1 MWTGTHTLIKWS
13 SLRPHRR
20 TPTHTH
26 WQAALQLNKLTR
38 RLREALKSMQ
48 RKMNV
53 KQCKS
58 RLRFELNFA
67 SLLTALLASILRTWA
82 SVCGWVSQCANF
94 SIACIIK
101 ILRIRSVQ
109 LHLLM
114 LHRAALHWALST
126 AKHSE
131 RHKSF
136 CTRRQRRARHNGHT
150 QQSQQSGAALDCL
163 GYNLR
168 SVDLAEAATETQH
181 ALLGPVQAVL
191 GSGSS

>member
-1 MWTGTHTLIKWS
+1 MWTGTHTLIYWS
-13 SLRPHRR
+13 SLCPHRR
-20 TPTHTH
+20 THTHQHTHTPTH

-67 SLLTALLASILRTWA
+67 SLLTALLGSILRTCA
-82 SVCGWVSQCANF
+82 SGRVCVCVWVSQCANF

-114 LHRAALHWALST
+114 LHRAALH
-126 AKHSE
+126 
-131 RHKSF
+131 
-136 CTRRQRRARHNGHT
+136 CTEH
-150 QQSQQSGAALDCL
+150 
-163 GYNLR
+163 
-168 SVDLAEAATETQH
+168 
-181 ALLGPVQAVL
+181 
-191 GSGSS
+191 

>member
-1 MWTGTHTLIKWS
+1 MLRVDWHPHTDILELITPTQTHT
-13 SLRPHRR
+13 P
-20 TPTHTH
+20 TH

-67 SLLTALLASILRTWA
+67 SLLTALLGSILRTCA
-82 SVCGWVSQCANF
+82 SGWLCLCVCVWVSQCANF

-114 LHRAALHWALST
+114 LHRAALHCTEHWALQST
-126 AKHSE
+126 AKDINLFALADNGAHGTMGTHS
-131 RHKSF
+131 S
-136 CTRRQRRARHNGHT
+136 HT
-150 QQSQQSGAALDCL
+150 SQEPLSIALAII
-163 GYNLR
+163 Y
-168 SVDLAEAATETQH
+168 DL
-181 ALLGPVQAVL
+181 
-191 GSGSS
+191 